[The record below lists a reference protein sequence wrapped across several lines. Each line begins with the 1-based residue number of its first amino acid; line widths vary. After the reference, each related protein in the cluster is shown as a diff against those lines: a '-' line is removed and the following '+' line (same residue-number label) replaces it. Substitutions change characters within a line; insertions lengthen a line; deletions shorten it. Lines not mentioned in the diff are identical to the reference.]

1 MEGSPPAPAARTSC
15 RRLPLTAQRILFGP
29 ILSSPLVATERILA
43 RPFSGR
49 AGIGAPVPWCRL
61 AAMTHLSH
69 GRTELTMNARL
80 TLKTRLRLAAVAA
93 IMIPA
98 AAIASPALA
107 HDALSSTSPAQDSVA
122 TTAPETV
129 TLTLSEPPANSENL
143 NLSTITVTDG
153 AGKTVSDG
161 KVTVYGPTLSTT
173 LDPGTAGTYTVLW
186 RTVSSD
192 GHPIEGKYSFTVQP
206 AVGAGAPAPSAAPT
220 ASPSAAPSAATAPA
234 PTQVPPPNNDN
245 APLVLGISAAILA
258 AAIGTGLVLR
268 NRRNNPKP

>member
-1 MEGSPPAPAARTSC
+1 
-15 RRLPLTAQRILFGP
+15 
-29 ILSSPLVATERILA
+29 
-43 RPFSGR
+43 
-49 AGIGAPVPWCRL
+49 
-61 AAMTHLSH
+61 
-69 GRTELTMNARL
+69 MNARL

-98 AAIASPALA
+98 AATASPALA
-107 HDALSSTSPAQDSVA
+107 HDALSSTSPAKDSVA

-143 NLSTITVTDG
+143 NFSTITVTDG
-153 AGKTVSDG
+153 AGKTVSGG

-173 LDPGTAGTYTVLW
+173 LDPGTAGTYNVLW

-192 GHPIEGKYSFTVQP
+192 GHPIEGKYSFTVQT
-206 AVGAGAPAPSAAPT
+206 AAGAGAATPSAAPT
-220 ASPSAAPSAATAPA
+220 VSPSASQSTAPAAAPA

-268 NRRNNPKP
+268 NRRNKAKP